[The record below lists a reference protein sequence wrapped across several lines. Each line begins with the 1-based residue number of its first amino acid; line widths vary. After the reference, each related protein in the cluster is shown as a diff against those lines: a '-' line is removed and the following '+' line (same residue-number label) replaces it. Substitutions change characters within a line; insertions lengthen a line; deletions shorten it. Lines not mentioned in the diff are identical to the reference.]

1 MPAVSEDNYVLIRV
15 EGTIL
20 LAILARTRALRWG
33 FKGSN
38 ETVSNGPEYM
48 NLNRLA

>member
-20 LAILARTRALRWG
+20 LAILVLSDMVSRQIEV
-33 FKGSN
+33 N
-38 ETVSNGPEYM
+38 EN
-48 NLNRLA
+48 